1 MGLFD
6 IFSGSA
12 GKQAGAD
19 QIAGIQQG
27 KDEATAAFGQGRD
40 ALTTDYAKGL
50 QEWDP
55 VTKTANQG
63 ESAYADAMGLNGPEG
78 SARAQAAFRTDP
90 SYQFKLSQGLAAA
103 KAQAAKNGTSMSGG
117 QLIDLNNY
125 AQGTADQGWNNY
137 IQGLSPFLGQATT
150 AAGARSGIDTGL
162 GNAINASYTNQGQ
175 LDYGADTSIGKAQA
189 GADMADYN
197 ASGNLWGA
205 GLGLAGD
212 AAQFFGG
219 GGVGKVKSLFS
230 GFGAGT

>member
-1 MGLFD
+1 MGIFD

-63 ESAYADAMGLNGPEG
+63 ESAYADAMGMNGPEG

-90 SYQFKLSQGLAAA
+90 SYQFKLTQGLAAA

-117 QLIDLNNY
+117 QLIDLQNQ
-125 AQGTADQGWNNY
+125 AQGTADQGWQNY

-162 GNAINASYTNQGQ
+162 GNAMNASYTNQGQ

>member
-1 MGLFD
+1 
-6 IFSGSA
+6 
-12 GKQAGAD
+12 
-19 QIAGIQQG
+19 
-27 KDEATAAFGQGRD
+27 
-40 ALTTDYAKGL
+40 
-50 QEWDP
+50 
-55 VTKTANQG
+55 
-63 ESAYADAMGLNGPEG
+63 MGLNGPEG

-90 SYQFKLSQGLAAA
+90 SYQFKLTQGLAAA

-137 IQGLSPFLGQATT
+137 IGGLQPFLGQATT

-162 GNAINASYTNQGQ
+162 GNAMNASYTNQGQ

-205 GLGLAGD
+205 GLALAGD
-212 AAQFFGG
+212 AASAMGG

>member
-1 MGLFD
+1 MGIFD

-19 QIAGIQQG
+19 QIAGIQKG

-90 SYQFKLSQGLAAA
+90 SYQFKLTQGLAAA

-137 IQGLSPFLGQATT
+137 IRRLCSRSSGRPPRQPARAPGSTPASATRSTPATPTRASWTMAPTPRSARPRRARTWPTTTPRATCGAPGSRSPVTPPRPSV
-150 AAGARSGIDTGL
+150 AAASAR
-162 GNAINASYTNQGQ
+162 
-175 LDYGADTSIGKAQA
+175 
-189 GADMADYN
+189 
-197 ASGNLWGA
+197 
-205 GLGLAGD
+205 
-212 AAQFFGG
+212 
-219 GGVGKVKSLFS
+219 
-230 GFGAGT
+230 